1 MKTKRSRK
9 RRIQIEEFP
18 EIVERFIRLEKNFEE
33 ERRFWRERLAY
44 LSIIVGLITALILI
58 VARG

>member
-1 MKTKRSRK
+1 ML
-9 RRIQIEEFP
+9 IEEVP

-44 LSIIVGLITALILI
+44 LSIIVGLITALVALLI
-58 VARG
+58 TVVMGGK